1 MNYIELQE
9 CLQNLIKDKIVRQ
22 ADIARG
28 LNVSTSNLSQKF
40 SNLKSEVTV
49 SDIEKIQS
57 HLGVKIFVRADD
69 KNNYFS
75 SNTLELKDTQFKEH
89 PTLGHRLT
97 QIQEENG
104 FQNKA
109 MAKFMQ
115 IDESRYRHIV
125 SGDISPTAQELLNLA
140 SKIDV
145 SLDWLIKG
153 VR

>member
-1 MNYIELQE
+1 
-9 CLQNLIKDKIVRQ
+9 
-22 ADIARG
+22 
-28 LNVSTSNLSQKF
+28 
-40 SNLKSEVTV
+40 
-49 SDIEKIQS
+49 
-57 HLGVKIFVRADD
+57 
-69 KNNYFS
+69 
-75 SNTLELKDTQFKEH
+75 
-89 PTLGHRLT
+89 
-97 QIQEENG
+97 
-104 FQNKA
+104 

>member
-1 MNYIELQE
+1 MNKVENMLYNEL
-9 CLQNLIKDKIVRQ
+9 LAKLIYLTKRNNITHKEIGSAIAVERHAMSGR
-22 ADIARG
+22 ADR
-28 LNVSTSNLSQKF
+28 NSKF
-40 SNLKSEVTV
+40 KPEEVEQ
-49 SDIEKIQS
+49 IEKS
-57 HLGVKIFVRADD
+57 FRVKFNDMHI
-69 KNNYFS
+69 S

-153 VR
+153 

>member
-1 MNYIELQE
+1 MNFNELQAD
-9 CLQNLIKDKIVRQ
+9 LQKVTKEKISLSALGKILDLSR
-22 ADIARG
+22 
-28 LNVSTSNLSQKF
+28 SNISLRAK
-40 SNLKSEVTV
+40 NNSEITV
-49 SDIEKIQS
+49 SELQLIEE
-57 HLGVKIFVRADD
+57 HFGVKIFVRADD

-89 PTLGHRLT
+89 PTLGHRLM

-125 SGDISPTAQELLNLA
+125 SDDISPTAQELLNLA

-153 VR
+153 

>member
-1 MNYIELQE
+1 MSG
-9 CLQNLIKDKIVRQ
+9 R
-22 ADIARG
+22 ADR
-28 LNVSTSNLSQKF
+28 NSKF
-40 SNLKSEVTV
+40 KPEEVEQ
-49 SDIEKIQS
+49 IEKS
-57 HLGVKIFVRADD
+57 FRVKFNDMHI
-69 KNNYFS
+69 S

-153 VR
+153 

>member
-1 MNYIELQE
+1 MLYYEL
-9 CLQNLIKDKIVRQ
+9 LAKLIFLTKRNDITHVEIGKKVEMDKGNIT
-22 ADIARG
+22 ARSKRNAEFTPEQVKRVG
-28 LNVSTSNLSQKF
+28 DGFNVKLNDVH
-40 SNLKSEVTV
+40 
-49 SDIEKIQS
+49 I
-57 HLGVKIFVRADD
+57 
-69 KNNYFS
+69 S

-153 VR
+153 

>member
-9 CLQNLIKDKIVRQ
+9 DLQNLIKKDISRSKIAKILNTSRQ
-22 ADIARG
+22 NI
-28 LNVSTSNLSQKF
+28 NKKF
-40 SNLKSEVTV
+40 KNPEKSEVTV

-153 VR
+153 

>member
-1 MNYIELQE
+1 MSRLEKKVE
-9 CLQNLIKDKIVRQ
+9 MDKGNIT
-22 ADIARG
+22 ARSKRNAEFTSEQVKRVG
-28 LNVSTSNLSQKF
+28 DGFNVKLNDVH
-40 SNLKSEVTV
+40 
-49 SDIEKIQS
+49 I
-57 HLGVKIFVRADD
+57 
-69 KNNYFS
+69 S

-153 VR
+153 